1 MVCKK
6 DEIDG
11 AESPSLL
18 ADHINK
24 IIKNRLSDDSLSLEE
39 RVSFVNRLVDFLG
52 ENQDERII
60 ESQKMLVSV
69 ISQQEEARLEATNKE
84 IIRPLTGFR
93 ISNLFTGGQSKVP
106 MNAEIERDIDS
117 ADRI

>member
-1 MVCKK
+1 MELQEGAYENLITNELKQDIIEATDNGLVCKK

-39 RVSFVNRLVDFLG
+39 RVSFVNRLIDFLG

-69 ISQQEEARLEATNKE
+69 ISQQEEARLTAGKATL
-84 IIRPLTGFR
+84 I
-93 ISNLFTGGQSKVP
+93 
-106 MNAEIERDIDS
+106 
-117 ADRI
+117 

>member
-1 MVCKK
+1 MELQEGAYENLITNELKQDIIEATDNGLVCKK

-39 RVSFVNRLVDFLG
+39 RVSFVNRLIDFLG

-69 ISQQEEARLEATNKE
+69 ISQQEEARLTATNKE
-84 IIRPLTGFR
+84 IIRPL
-93 ISNLFTGGQSKVP
+93 V
-106 MNAEIERDIDS
+106 
-117 ADRI
+117 